1 MQCNFYFM
9 QPNFVKFLL
18 LMTSILIWDIEMVF
32 SNEYKLKVELK
43 ATDCINCISYIQLFE
58 KLNSNINTYFIYRNA
73 NDSAVIAEFISNYN
87 PSLILKPDKNY
98 GDIESSE
105 PYSMVYFFIDTSLIF
120 SFPLTKLN
128 DRITIINQLTRKSKD
143 LEIDSV
149 SIKSVISKN
158 AELIIHQKKKFI
170 FDSFLN
176 KILVFD
182 ESSQEY
188 KPFFKPNPNFNV
200 SLCILA
206 QLDTTRYIKF
216 DKILAKY
223 GKSNLKLNS
232 ISINGEDVWATSTL
246 SYPIIDRKDTILENF
261 YFLIKIKENKIEKA
275 YYIKDSTM
283 SQKSKYFF
291 DDSNSFCLKD
301 SSIYLGIYKE
311 NTNSENLLLSKWKFF
326 RENLIFESF
335 ENFKLPDLY
344 VSNKFDYDY
353 THMGVNQN
361 SFFIQNYPIIHNIPS
376 SKTFDFK
383 STIEKLENSNL
394 VKERV
399 PQIYIYDCLYKDE
412 LIWLTYNYSGKVKI
426 VIVTQNN
433 QLVKKIDL
441 PENIFFKSLKFTS
454 YSSLAGLNGSS
465 GKIFTINF
473 SQ

>member
-1 MQCNFYFM
+1 MQLNNVNF
-9 QPNFVKFLL
+9 FVIL
-18 LMTSILIWDIEMVF
+18 TSILFGDIELVL

-43 ATDCINCISYIQLFE
+43 TTDCINCISYIQLFE
-58 KLNSNINTYFIYRNA
+58 KLNSNINTFFIYRNA
-73 NDSAVIAEFISNYN
+73 NDSAVTAEFLSNYN
-87 PSLILKPDKNY
+87 PALILKPDKNY
-98 GDIESSE
+98 SDIESSE
-105 PYSMVYFFIDTSLIF
+105 SYSMVYFFIDSTLIF

-128 DRITIINQLTRKSKD
+128 DRIPIINHLTEQSKD
-143 LEIDSV
+143 LRIDSV
-149 SIKSVISKN
+149 SIRSVISKN
-158 AELIIHQKKKFI
+158 AELIIYQEKKFI

-176 KILVFD
+176 KLLVFN

-188 KPFFKPNPNFNV
+188 KTFFKPNPNFNL
-200 SLCILA
+200 SLCKLA
-206 QLDTTRYIKF
+206 KLDTIRYIKF

-232 ISINGEDVWATSTL
+232 ISLDGEDVWATSTL

-261 YFLIKIKENKIEKA
+261 YFLIKIKENKIEEA

-283 SQKSKYFF
+283 SQKSRYFF

-412 LIWLTYNYSGKVKI
+412 LVWLTYNYSGKVKI
-426 VIVTQNN
+426 VILTQNN

-454 YSSLAGLNGSS
+454 YSSLAGLNGST